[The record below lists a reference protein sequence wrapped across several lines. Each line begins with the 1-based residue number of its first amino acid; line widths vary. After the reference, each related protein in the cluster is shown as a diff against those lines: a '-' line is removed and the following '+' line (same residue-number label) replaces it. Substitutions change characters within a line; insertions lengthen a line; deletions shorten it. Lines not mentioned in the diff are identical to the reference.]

1 MTGQMTTSGRW
12 SAALGALNRLE
23 RLGGLISTL
32 VIWLLAV
39 TVTYDV
45 VLRFFGIP
53 TLWAAEVSIYLMIAM
68 AFIGAGSTQGVD
80 GHFRVTFIR
89 DMCSP
94 RVRAGLD
101 VLSLLLSLAFAV
113 LFTAGVWRLTSFS
126 WMLDLRTSTILEIP
140 LWILQ
145 GLMLLGGVLL
155 ALAISRDLI
164 LVLVHGSAVRDAK
177 SGAGEVI

>member
-1 MTGQMTTSGRW
+1 MAGQAMKGGRL

-45 VLRFFGIP
+45 ALRFLGIP

-94 RVRAGLD
+94 GMRTALD
-101 VLSLLLSLAFAV
+101 VLSLLLSLAFAI
-113 LFTAGVWRLTSFS
+113 LLTAGVWRLTSFS

-140 LWILQ
+140 MWILQ

-155 ALAISRDLI
+155 ALATLRD
-164 LVLVHGSAVRDAK
+164 LVLVLIHGSAVRDDK

>member
-1 MTGQMTTSGRW
+1 MAGEAMKGGRL
-12 SAALGALNRLE
+12 SAALDALNRLE
-23 RLGGLISTL
+23 HVGGLISTL

-45 VLRFFGIP
+45 ALRFFGIP

-94 RVRAGLD
+94 PVRTTLD
-101 VLSLLLSLAFAV
+101 VLSLLLSLAFAI
-113 LFTAGVWRLTSFS
+113 LLTAGVWRLTSFS

-155 ALAISRDLI
+155 ALATLRDLI